1 MLDKRSQIILLKD
14 FYGPLLTEKQQD
26 VMNLHYEN
34 DWSLA
39 EIADHMKITR
49 QGVYDILKR
58 AESALKYYETRL
70 GLVGRFMA
78 TRHRLQEVYELIIE
92 QPEGTAKYK
101 ALRILKEISAML

>member
-1 MLDKRSQIILLKD
+1 MLEKRSQIILLKD

-26 VMNLHYEN
+26 VISLHYEN

-58 AESALKYYETRL
+58 AESALKEYENRL
-70 GLVGRFMA
+70 GLVGRFMV
-78 TRHRLQEVYELIIE
+78 TRQRLQEVYELIHK
-92 QPEGTAKYK
+92 QPEGMEKHK
-101 ALRILKEISAML
+101 ALQILKEISDML